1 MAQVKYSHDRHM
13 AEPVAPAARLTMPM
27 KCHGVLKYEELSR
40 SAVPVQRTI
49 AANTAATS
57 KPA

>member
-1 MAQVKYSHDRHM
+1 M